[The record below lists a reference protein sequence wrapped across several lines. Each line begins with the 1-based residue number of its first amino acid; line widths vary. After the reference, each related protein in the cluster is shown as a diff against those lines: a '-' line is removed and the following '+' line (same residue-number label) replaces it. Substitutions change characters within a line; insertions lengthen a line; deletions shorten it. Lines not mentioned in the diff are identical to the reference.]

1 MNPAEQSTVMK
12 TSLLNARTNRRR
24 RRGLAAFSL
33 IEVTVGLGIVGTC
46 VAALFSGFTTGFF
59 TLRMARENLRAT
71 QILLQ
76 KTETLRLL
84 SWDQLTG
91 TNSIPTTFSER
102 YDPHAATDKGITY
115 SGTVSITACPITS
128 SYSNDMKL
136 VVVSV
141 NWKTGS
147 MDRNRSYSTYV
158 ARYGLQN
165 YIY

>member
-1 MNPAEQSTVMK
+1 MSC
-12 TSLLNARTNRRR
+12 L
-24 RRGLAAFSL
+24 
-33 IEVTVGLGIVGTC
+33 VGKLT
-46 VAALFSGFTTGFF
+46 APP
-59 TLRMARENLRAT
+59 
-71 QILLQ
+71 ILLQ

-91 TNSIPTTFSER
+91 TNSIPTVFADR
-102 YDPHAATDKGITY
+102 YDPNAATDKGITY
-115 SGTVSITACPITS
+115 NGTIAIIPCPISS

-141 NWKTGS
+141 NWKTGTI
-147 MDRNRSYSTYV
+147 DRNRSYSTYV

>member
-1 MNPAEQSTVMK
+1 MK
-12 TSLLNARTNRRR
+12 TSPLHARKSRGR

-33 IEVTVGLGIVGTC
+33 VEVTVGLGIVGTC

-91 TNSIPTTFSER
+91 TNSIPMVFADR
-102 YDPHAATDKGITY
+102 YDPNAATDKGITY
-115 SGTVSITACPITS
+115 NGTIAITPCPISS

-141 NWKTGS
+141 NWKTGTI
-147 MDRNRSYSTYV
+147 DRNRTYSTYV